1 MSTCGYVVV
10 STRLWLNVGLHR
22 PILTRWL
29 VEILVEIVQNS
40 HSAQLGSALYK
51 YDITENWKIIKNKN
65 IYENIAL

>member
-1 MSTCGYVVV
+1 
-10 STRLWLNVGLHR
+10 
-22 PILTRWL
+22 L